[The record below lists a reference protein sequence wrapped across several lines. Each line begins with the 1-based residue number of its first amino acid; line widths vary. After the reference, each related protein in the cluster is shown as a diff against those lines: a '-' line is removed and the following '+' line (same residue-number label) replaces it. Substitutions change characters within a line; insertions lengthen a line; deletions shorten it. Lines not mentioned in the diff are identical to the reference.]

1 MSQPGIT
8 EPVTDGDSNPLA
20 SQPRPQ
26 DSSCLDGESTNHEPV
41 GQSSPDDRH
50 PQGTPK
56 ACVNGDES
64 KKNSKRKRASKNNRN
79 VKPKSDAT
87 SRDGG
92 DPSLTQILG
101 PSLDVLFATHTPL
114 PDSDSSLV
122 ESDPSSEPQPVSPV
136 AATSETAAVNSRAAR
151 KPTRLTA
158 VKQQLKLQMEENV
171 RLVNSM
177 RLLEREIDDKN
188 KAIEKLKK
196 CEASQK
202 TQIKKLSKG
211 NDTLRRELL
220 GLKGMDKSASNNCT
234 DMQPK
239 CNCDKIYMSSDL
251 ADLKDQV
258 VSAANSLLAA
268 VGINDT
274 GFSNV
279 KNRRTKPTVNST
291 KVRSASSLCPVQ
303 TDQVVSSDHP
313 SSTPGLSRGLPRQPS
328 SASHP
333 RQPSSASHP
342 RQPSSASHPRQPS
355 SASHPRQPSSA
366 STQVPDKPSVAIIG
380 TLLVRGLAHR
390 VSRQQVSATSFMYPG
405 CELPVLRD
413 RVPAIFSGDFNPDV
427 VVLQCAGNDL
437 ANGHLVAEV
446 VQQLDSLIHDIKSR
460 CPDADIIVNKIPP
473 RGHNNE
479 LLKNIEMV
487 NEYISD
493 MSKAKG
499 SRVFSSD
506 ACPKSFRYYRKDE
519 IHFNHKGKQFFAQE
533 MLKVLN
539 FPRLRYQKKR

>member
-26 DSSCLDGESTNHEPV
+26 DSSCLDGKSTNHEPV

-50 PQGTPK
+50 HQGTPK
-56 ACVNGDES
+56 ACVNEGVES
-64 KKNSKRKRASKNNRN
+64 KKNSKRKRASKDNRN

-122 ESDPSSEPQPVSPV
+122 ENDPSSEPQPVSPV
-136 AATSETAAVNSRAAR
+136 AATSKTAGVNSRAAR

-196 CEASQK
+196 CGASQK
-202 TQIKKLSKG
+202 TQINKLSKG

-234 DMQPK
+234 DMQQK
-239 CNCDKIYMSSDL
+239 CNCDKTYVSSDL

-274 GFSNV
+274 GFSKV
-279 KNRRTKPTVNST
+279 KNRRTKPTVNCT
-291 KVRSASSLCPVQ
+291 KVSSASSLCPVQ
-303 TDQVVSSDHP
+303 TDQVLSQMNMYLYEKCYN
-313 SSTPGLSRGLPRQPS
+313 TPYGDMMPLVLCNALRLNMI
-328 SASHP
+328 
-333 RQPSSASHP
+333 
-342 RQPSSASHPRQPS
+342 
-355 SASHPRQPSSA
+355 
-366 STQVPDKPSVAIIG
+366 IIG
-380 TLLVRGLAHR
+380 QTESGYDIGKVVCDFPNTSDKCLLVHKYKEHYDGIIIKALTPKANTANQTVVLSTRPPSISNINPFPMADPPANVPGVLDSSPDGETGNCDAPDTG
-390 VSRQQVSATSFMYPG
+390 SATSSSEHKRHDAPLCDMTKS
-405 CELPVLRD
+405 
-413 RVPAIFSGDFNPDV
+413 VPDPSSFNFSDGPLTD
-427 VVLQCAGNDL
+427 
-437 ANGHLVAEV
+437 
-446 VQQLDSLIHDIKSR
+446 
-460 CPDADIIVNKIPP
+460 
-473 RGHNNE
+473 
-479 LLKNIEMV
+479 
-487 NEYISD
+487 YISNL
-493 MSKAKG
+493 KL
-499 SRVFSSD
+499 
-506 ACPKSFRYYRKDE
+506 YRKDNPKNCIIGHLNINSIRNKFE
-519 IHFNHKGKQFFAQE
+519 AVECILKDGLIDIFALSE
-533 MLKVLN
+533 S
-539 FPRLRYQKKR
+539 